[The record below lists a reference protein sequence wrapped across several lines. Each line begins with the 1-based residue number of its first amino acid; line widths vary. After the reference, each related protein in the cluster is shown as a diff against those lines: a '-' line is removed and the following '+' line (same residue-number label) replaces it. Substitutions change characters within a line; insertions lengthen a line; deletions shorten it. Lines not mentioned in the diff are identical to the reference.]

1 MNFPLERKSY
11 TFQKELKYLN
21 LAILICVTKI
31 NTLLNWKGLVT
42 IQKLKVGR
50 YHFFHKMYHF
60 SWIGLKGYENDQNN
74 KINWLNTTCFPYC
87 KSVLPEGHLYRLI
100 AILIRRVLLK
110 RKTNCFKS
118 RNSFQLLNLPIVD
131 LRWACVK
138 TWTQEG

>member
-11 TFQKELKYLN
+11 TFQKVLKYLN
-21 LAILICVTKI
+21 LAILISVTKI

-110 RKTNCFKS
+110 RKTRLQESIINLNFQVAQS
-118 RNSFQLLNLPIVD
+118 RKWKICLHLYFHNI
-131 LRWACVK
+131 
-138 TWTQEG
+138 

>member
-1 MNFPLERKSY
+1 MNFPLDRKFY
-11 TFQKELKYLN
+11 TFQKVLKYLN

-110 RKTNCFKS
+110 RKTKNLKS
-118 RNSFQLLNLPIVD
+118 QISNPKSQIPKSKIVLNRGI
-131 LRWACVK
+131 WAK
-138 TWTQEG
+138 

>member
-1 MNFPLERKSY
+1 MEIWQNTKSVFYWKTTDNILLDEGILNFPSERKSY

-21 LAILICVTKI
+21 LPIWISVTKI
-31 NTLLNWKGLVT
+31 NTPFNWKGLVT

-110 RKTNCFKS
+110 RKTKI
-118 RNSFQLLNLPIVD
+118 L
-131 LRWACVK
+131 
-138 TWTQEG
+138 E